1 MKTNRKCLCNLLIVF
16 LTACNFASST
26 PVSPANANPT
36 ASLPQS
42 NSTQPPALTGNADII
57 FTNGVILT
65 MDDAN
70 PSAQAIAIQGNQ
82 IIAVGTNEEVLKHQG
97 QNTIM
102 VDLQRRTLVPGFIDS
117 HQHRLGDFG
126 AVGYTSLDQI
136 VAPSLAQGWTTLVE
150 LYVDQDRLDA
160 LRALDQSGRLPFR
173 VNAYL
178 PVNGP
183 WGDSLGDWYK
193 IYHTGQIYSPHVRI
207 AGIKVFMDIRWGQT
221 LHMSQ
226 ADLNAFVQQRNREK
240 WQIAIH
246 TVGSQTHEMVINAFE
261 NAARG
266 DPVSPQ
272 RHRIEHILSITPE
285 QIERMKPLGLIAS
298 AQLNMAGELIGDP
311 KLDEFISRE
320 PEGALSPWRNI
331 VDAGVILAGGSDW
344 PNYYVDEPAGPPFG
358 SPLRLIHQ
366 AITREGNLGTAP
378 YPWMLDQSITAEQAL
393 RALTINGAYAIF
405 QEDSLG
411 SLSVGKLADMVVLSD
426 NPLGVETKEIINI
439 KTLMTMIDGKVEYCA
454 PGQEAFCPQSLEIE
468 LPALPSLT
476 ETFTGTWQGADPDDG
491 SEVILTLTQTGNDL
505 TGTFNDVYSGNE
517 QTPGYA
523 GAGSGFL
530 TSSSSAQAT
539 FDLSRP
545 DGKTLVIQF
554 VLTLSN
560 LDNTL
565 SLTLEGGN
573 PIVLH
578 RVTQFP

>member
-1 MKTNRKCLCNLLIVF
+1 MKTNRKYVCNLLIVF
-16 LTACNFASST
+16 LTACNFTSSIPRSAT
-26 PVSPANANPT
+26 TANPT
-36 ASLPQS
+36 SSLPQQ
-42 NSTQPPALTGNADII
+42 NSAASHGLTGNADII

-70 PSAQAIAIQGNQ
+70 PSAQAIAVQGNQ

-97 QNTIM
+97 QNTLM

-117 HQHRLGDFG
+117 HQHRLGDFS
-126 AVGYTSLDQI
+126 AVGYTGLDQV
-136 VAPSLAQGWTTLVE
+136 VAPTLAQGWTTLVE

-178 PVNGP
+178 PMNGP

-207 AGIKVFMDIRWGQT
+207 AGIKIFMDIRWGQT
-221 LHMSQ
+221 LHMTQ
-226 ADLNAFVQQRNREK
+226 ADLNAFIQQRNREK
-240 WQIAIH
+240 WQLAIH
-246 TVGSQTHEMVINAFE
+246 TVGSQTHEMVISAFE
-261 NAARG
+261 NAARE

-272 RHRIEHILSITPE
+272 RHRIEHVLSITPE

-311 KLDEFISRE
+311 KLDEFIARE

-344 PNYYVDEPAGPPFG
+344 PNYYVDEPAGAPFG
-358 SPLRLIHQ
+358 SPARLIFQ
-366 AITREGNLGTAP
+366 AVTREGNFGTLP
-378 YPWMLDQSITAEQAL
+378 YPGMLDQSITAEQAL

-411 SLSVGKLADMVVLSD
+411 SLSVGKLADMVILSD
-426 NPLGVETKEIINI
+426 NPLSVETRQLNNI
-439 KTLMTMIDGKVEYCA
+439 TVLMTMVDGKVEYCS
-454 PGQEAFCPQSLEIE
+454 PGLEVFCPESPETG
-468 LPALPSLT
+468 LPALPSLA
-476 ETFTGTWQGADPDDG
+476 ETFTGTWQGADLDDG
-491 SEVILTLTQTGNDL
+491 SEIILTLRQTGNDL
-505 TGTFNDVYSGNE
+505 TGTFNDVYSGNA

-530 TSSSSAQAT
+530 TPSSSAQAT
-539 FDLSRP
+539 FDLRRP

-560 LDNTL
+560 QDNTL
-565 SLTLEGGN
+565 TLTPEGGK
-573 PIVLH
+573 PIVLY
-578 RVTQFP
+578 RAPISQ